1 MGYKPIKLPGYNWR
15 FSLKY
20 SDIPLVSEVIKADNA
35 IHKLVKPVRDLTNS
49 ERINLD
55 AAVTAVSNYYCEP
68 KDLVIVEELT
78 SIISPGASEGSTAE
92 GYCCLQTGRIYIAR
106 CALED
111 YERSLRVIL
120 HETIHQRTGAD
131 DMSIGF
137 QNEYDKIAAM
147 FLRKLTEQS
156 P

>member
-35 IHKLVKPVRDLTNS
+35 IHKLVKPVRDRNLTNN

-68 KDLVIVEELT
+68 RDLVVVEELT
-78 SIISPGASEGSTAE
+78 SILPW
-92 GYCCLQTGRIYIAR
+92 R
-106 CALED
+106 
-111 YERSLRVIL
+111 
-120 HETIHQRTGAD
+120 
-131 DMSIGF
+131 
-137 QNEYDKIAAM
+137 
-147 FLRKLTEQS
+147 
-156 P
+156 